1 MTAPRWD
8 HHLLPGERLLWQG
21 RPQRFA
27 QGPVWRV
34 ILTLAGLVLLA
45 FSGFVGWLT
54 SVLSSDSGIAALAG
68 TAAGGAMTLSAA
80 GLGLWLIAAQWVTR
94 LDRSSWTAYALS
106 TRAAYIRYSN
116 LSPKL
121 EIYEIRPDTA
131 IEHREGARGGTID
144 FHSHRE
150 DNSDGPVTLRAGFRN
165 ISDAPAVLAMIR
177 DIQARRA

>member
-34 ILTLAGLVLLA
+34 ILTLVGLVLLA

-94 LDRSSWTAYALS
+94 LDRSSWTSKTELSSAMFEWIEGFYNPTRRHTALG
-106 TRAAYIRYSN
+106 N
-116 LSPKL
+116 LSPVEFERL
-121 EIYEIRPDTA
+121 QITA
-131 IEHREGARGGTID
+131 AT
-144 FHSHRE
+144 
-150 DNSDGPVTLRAGFRN
+150 A
-165 ISDAPAVLAMIR
+165 A
-177 DIQARRA
+177 